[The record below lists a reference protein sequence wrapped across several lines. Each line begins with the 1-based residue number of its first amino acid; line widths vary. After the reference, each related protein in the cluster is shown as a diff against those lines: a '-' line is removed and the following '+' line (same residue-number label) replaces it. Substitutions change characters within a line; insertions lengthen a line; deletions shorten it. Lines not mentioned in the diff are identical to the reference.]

1 VALHG
6 AARYREA
13 MSSAVDPQTPAAP
26 AERSVDRFIA
36 SLSLARVLVAIVLAV
51 LAATLLNPVFVTPY
65 PVLLGRMLVI
75 ALLLLLVFSAAGFW
89 PAPWAPPWLVQVIAV
104 VLAAPVAT
112 YLVYLPSVQGQ
123 FFEVLKHEGRM
134 SGFVLITA
142 TALVVAPL
150 LALGALYR
158 ERDAQARNQALT
170 FALERSQLERQA
182 LDARLRLL
190 HAQIEPHFLFNTLA
204 NVQALVESG
213 SPQAGPVLK
222 SLIAYLRAAMPR
234 LDDRNATLGH
244 EVALVRAYLE
254 LMLMRMPDRLAFT
267 IDVPAELQ
275 AGRFPPMA
283 LITLVENA
291 VRHGIDPSEQ
301 GGRIDVRASR
311 DADGTLCLSVADTGV
326 GLRDSAAPGTGLA
339 NLRERLAMFFG
350 AGARLDMAENVPHG
364 VVVTLVC
371 PAKEAP

>member
-1 VALHG
+1 MNPAL
-6 AARYREA
+6 
-13 MSSAVDPQTPAAP
+13 
-26 AERSVDRFIA
+26 DRFIA

-51 LAATLLNPVFVTPY
+51 LAATLLSPAFVTPY

-75 ALLLLLVFSAAGFW
+75 ALLLLLVFSAAGLW
-89 PAPWAPPWLVQVIAV
+89 PVTWAPSWLVQVVAV
-104 VLAAPVAT
+104 VLAAPLAT

-123 FFEVLKHEGRM
+123 LLDVFRHQDRL
-134 SGFVLITA
+134 SGFVLITV
-142 TALVVAPL
+142 TVLVVAPL

-204 NVQALVESG
+204 NVQALVEGG

-234 LDDRNATLGH
+234 LDDRDATLGQ

-254 LMLMRMPDRLAFT
+254 LMLMRMPDRLSYT
-267 IDVPAELQ
+267 IDVPADLLGE
-275 AGRFPPMA
+275 RFPPMA

-291 VRHGIDPSEQ
+291 IRHGIDPSEQ
-301 GGRIDVRASR
+301 GGRIELQASR
-311 DADGTLCLSVADTGV
+311 DGDGTLRLRVADTGV
-326 GLRDSAAPGTGLA
+326 GLGESAAPGTGLA

-350 AGARLDMAENVPHG
+350 AGARLELAENPPHG
-364 VVVTLVC
+364 VVVTLSC
-371 PAKEAP
+371 PPKEIS

>member
-1 VALHG
+1 MNPAL
-6 AARYREA
+6 
-13 MSSAVDPQTPAAP
+13 
-26 AERSVDRFIA
+26 DRFIA

-51 LAATLLNPVFVTPY
+51 VAATLLNPAFVTPY

-75 ALLLLLVFSAAGFW
+75 SLLLLLVFSAAGLW
-89 PAPWAPPWLVQVIAV
+89 QVPWAPRWLVQVIAV
-104 VLAAPVAT
+104 VLAAPIAT

-123 FFEVLKHEGRM
+123 LFEVFRHEGRL

-142 TALVVAPL
+142 TVLVVAPL

-234 LDDRNATLGH
+234 LDDRNATLGD

-254 LMLMRMPDRLAFT
+254 LMLMRMPDRLAYT
-267 IDVPAELQ
+267 IDVPAELL
-275 AGRFPPMA
+275 GESFPPMA

-291 VRHGIDPSEQ
+291 IRHGIDPSEQ
-301 GGRIDVRASR
+301 GGRIELQARR
-311 DADGTLCLSVADTGV
+311 DADGALSLRVADSGV
-326 GLRDSAAPGTGLA
+326 GLDEGAAPGTGLA

-350 AGARLDMAENVPHG
+350 AGARLELAENPPHG
-364 VVVTLVC
+364 VVVTLSC
-371 PAKEAP
+371 PPKEAA

>member
-1 VALHG
+1 MARGG

-13 MSSAVDPQTPAAP
+13 MNPAL
-26 AERSVDRFIA
+26 DRFIA
-36 SLSLARVLVAIVLAV
+36 SLSLARVLVAIGLAV

-89 PAPWAPPWLVQVIAV
+89 PVQWAPPWLVQVIAV
-104 VLAAPVAT
+104 ALAAPVAT

-123 FFEVLKHEGRM
+123 VFEVLKHEGRL

-142 TALVVAPL
+142 TVLVVAPL

-213 SPQAGPVLK
+213 SPQAPLVLK

-234 LDDRNATLGH
+234 LDDQNATLGH
-244 EVALVRAYLE
+244 ELALVRAYLE

-267 IDVPAELQ
+267 IDVPAEVQ

-301 GGRIDVRASR
+301 GGRIDVQARR
-311 DADGTLCLSVADTGV
+311 EADGALRIVVADTGI

-350 AGARLDMAENVPHG
+350 AGARLELAENPPHG

>member
-1 VALHG
+1 MNPAL
-6 AARYREA
+6 
-13 MSSAVDPQTPAAP
+13 
-26 AERSVDRFIA
+26 DRFIA
-36 SLSLARVLVAIVLAV
+36 SLSLSRVLVAIVLAV
-51 LAATLLNPVFVTPY
+51 LAATLLNPAFVTPY

-75 ALLLLLVFSAAGFW
+75 ALLLLLVFSAAGLW
-89 PAPWAPPWLVQVIAV
+89 PVQWAPRWLVQVIAV
-104 VLAAPVAT
+104 VLAAPLAT

-123 FFEVLKHEGRM
+123 LFEVFRHEGRL

-142 TALVVAPL
+142 TVLVVAPL

-204 NVQALVESG
+204 NVQTLVESG

-234 LDDRNATLGH
+234 LDDRNATLAD

-254 LMLMRMPDRLAFT
+254 LMLMRMPDRLAYALD
-267 IDVPAELQ
+267 IPPDLLA
-275 AGRFPPMA
+275 ARFPPMA

-291 VRHGIDPSEQ
+291 IRHGIDPSEQ
-301 GGRIDVRASR
+301 GGRIELQAWR
-311 DADGTLCLSVADTGV
+311 DGDGALCLRVADTGI
-326 GLRDSAAPGTGLA
+326 GLSEGAAPGTGLA
-339 NLRERLAMFFG
+339 NLRERLSMFFG
-350 AGARLDMAENVPHG
+350 PGARLELAENPPHG

-371 PAKEAP
+371 PPKGDA